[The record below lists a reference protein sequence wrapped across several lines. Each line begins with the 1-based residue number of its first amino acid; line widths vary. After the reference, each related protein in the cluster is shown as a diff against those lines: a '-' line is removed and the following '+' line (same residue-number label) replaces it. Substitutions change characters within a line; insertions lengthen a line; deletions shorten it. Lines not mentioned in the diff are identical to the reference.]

1 MKKVRPYLLGT
12 FIVLGIFLV
21 LFISKGIFP
30 FGNNSL
36 IWSDMHDQI
45 TAFYYHFYDSFVG
58 NNSLFINF
66 STSGGA
72 NFLGI
77 LAYYI
82 ISPFNFIL
90 FLFDRDKIYLAV
102 SLIIVLKV
110 LASVLT
116 SLYFIRYYFKK
127 IPWLLSVTLALLYG
141 FSGYTMSMYI
151 ITPWM
156 DALYMFPLILIGL
169 KKTLDL
175 ESPLLYILTLTISI
189 ILCFYI
195 SYMIVI
201 FIFFASLIYILVYK
215 NKEERKKSIVALGI
229 TTILALLL
237 SFFIVYPTYNEI
249 SLSSRLSSSTGSL
262 LNSKAGPI
270 IDKTSFFTSSA
281 LYFVAIGLLLLNYK
295 QNKKILSWYL
305 PTCLIV
311 LIPYVIEAVNKIW
324 HYGTYAFFP
333 YRFGFIAIFMLLIGA
348 CIYFNKE
355 ITNKNKVDLKIKLLV
370 GLLTS
375 ISSFCIIFI
384 TSHFYQRFQEQINH
398 LTISKDKLLIIL
410 LLIMMLLTMI
420 VIFTSLKLI
429 GRKLYTHITI
439 LIISIV
445 NITSVS
451 FLYFGIDF
459 DQKRLTTVYKDL
471 QLIEKDYQKDDYFR
485 VKNIS
490 LKPITNNG
498 MVMRYHNLD
507 HFTSLTDGNNLTTM
521 KLLGHNSVWT
531 KIYSNMG
538 TEFTDLLLAN
548 KYLLKDTED
557 SKNYYNYKYQKT
569 YGNYD
574 FYVSDLDISYGYFL
588 KSNPSI
594 KNEIDTFKIQNKIY
608 ESITSNKNLFT
619 IHNDFKSEN
628 LKITKDK
635 DLTNYKVIDQAM
647 YSYLEK
653 EIKIKDSETI
663 YLNLY
668 NSLNNMEN
676 ICILKLIDIYVND
689 KLFIK
694 DFPDSD
700 ITGTLNLGT
709 YKNETVK
716 VRVVLKDSISLRNIS
731 IGVMNQKKLKD
742 FSKNYKINNDIK
754 FIKNKIKLNIESSD
768 KNLLFIPLTYNEG
781 YSVKV
786 NGKTKEVL
794 KVFDNYLGVEVEN
807 GQNEII
813 FTFVPPKI
821 KISAIIS
828 FIALIIA
835 FVLLKFDFITKLI
848 NNTILQLI
856 AEKIYISAYLL
867 ALILI
872 YIVPTICFII
882 SFFVTI

>member
-1 MKKVRPYLLGT
+1 MKKLRPYLVGT
-12 FIVLGIFLV
+12 LITLGIFLIIF
-21 LFISKGIFP
+21 LKKEIFP
-30 FGNNSL
+30 FGSNSL

-77 LAYYI
+77 MAYYI

-102 SLIIVLKV
+102 SLIVVLKV

-127 IPWLLSVTLALLYG
+127 IPWVLSVTLALLYG
-141 FSGYTMSMYI
+141 FSGYTMSMHI

-156 DALYMFPLILIGL
+156 DAYYMFPLILIGL
-169 KKTLDL
+169 KKVLDL
-175 ESPLLYILTLTISI
+175 ENPFFYILTLTVSI

-201 FIFFASLIYILVYK
+201 FIFFSSLIYILVYK
-215 NKEERKKSIVALGI
+215 NKEERRKAIVSLGI

-237 SFFIVYPTYNEI
+237 SLFVVYPTYNEI
-249 SLSSRLSSSTGSL
+249 SMSSRLASNTGSL
-262 LNSKAGPI
+262 LNSKTGPI

-281 LYFVAIGLLLLNYK
+281 LYVVAVILLLLKYK
-295 QNKKILSWYL
+295 ETKKTLSWYL
-305 PTCLIV
+305 PTFLIV
-311 LIPYVIEAVNKIW
+311 LIPYIIEVVNKIW

-333 YRFGFIAIFMLLIGA
+333 YRFGFISVFMLLIGA
-348 CIYFNKE
+348 CLYFNKYLKE
-355 ITNKNKVDLKIKLLV
+355 GNKPSPKAKIIIS
-370 GLLTS
+370 LLT
-375 ISSFCIIFI
+375 IFASFLIIFI
-384 TSHFYQRFQEQINH
+384 TNHFYQRFQEQINH

-410 LLIMMLLTMI
+410 LMIMMLLTMT
-420 VIFTSLKLI
+420 VIFAALKFV
-429 GRKLYTHITI
+429 GKNLYTYVTI
-439 LIISIV
+439 LIISTI
-445 NITSVS
+445 NITAVS

-471 QLIEKDYQKDDYFR
+471 QAIEKDYQEKDYFR

-507 HFTSLTDGNNLTTM
+507 HFTSLTDGSNLTTL
-521 KLLGHNSVWT
+521 KLLGYNSVWT
-531 KIYSNMG
+531 KIYSSFA

-548 KYLLKDTED
+548 KYLLKDID
-557 SKNYYNYKYQKT
+557 DNKNYHNYKYQKT

-574 FYVSDLDISYGYFL
+574 FYISDLDISYGYFL
-588 KSNPSI
+588 ESNPSI
-594 KNEIDTFKIQNKIY
+594 KNDKDTFEIQNKIY
-608 ESITSNKNLFT
+608 QSISSDKDLFK
-619 IHNDFKSEN
+619 IYNDFKEEN
-628 LKITKDK
+628 LKISKEK
-635 DLTNYKVIDQAM
+635 DLTNYKVLDKDL

-653 EIKIKDSETI
+653 DIKITGTETI

-668 NSLNNMEN
+668 YSLNNMEN
-676 ICILKLIDIYVND
+676 TRILELFDIYVND

-694 DFPDSD
+694 NFPDSD

-716 VRVVLKDSISLRNIS
+716 VRIVIKDSLKLKNIS
-731 IGVMNQKKLKD
+731 IGVMNQEKLKD
-742 FSKNYKINNDIK
+742 FAKTYKIDSKID
-754 FIKNKIKLNIESSD
+754 FVKNKIKLNVKSPDE
-768 KNLLFIPLTYNEG
+768 KLLFIPITYNEG

-786 NGKTKEVL
+786 NGKTCEIV
-794 KVFDNYLGVEVEN
+794 KVFDNYLGVKVEE
-807 GQNEII
+807 GTNEIE
-813 FTFVPPKI
+813 FTFIPPKL
-821 KISAIIS
+821 KTSMIIS
-828 FIALIIA
+828 FIALIIT
-835 FVLLKFDFITKLI
+835 FIFLKFNLISKLM
-848 NNTILQLI
+848 NNNILQI
-856 AEKIYISAYLL
+856 VAEKIYISAYLL
-867 ALILI
+867 ALILVYVI
-872 YIVPTICFII
+872 PTICFII
-882 SFFVTI
+882 SFFVKI